1 MTYYCINIQTL
12 YLNPNTLI
20 LLFIASKVVRTQ
32 IVICK
37 RKKLKKQ
44 SSLNK
49 ISKFTNTLQRGDIY

>member
-1 MTYYCINIQTL
+1 MTHYCINIQTP
-12 YLNPNTLI
+12 YLHPNTVI
-20 LLFIASKVVRTQ
+20 LLFIAWKVVRTQ

-44 SSLNK
+44 SGLNK

>member
-37 RKKLKKQ
+37 SKKLKKQ
-44 SSLNK
+44 YGLNK